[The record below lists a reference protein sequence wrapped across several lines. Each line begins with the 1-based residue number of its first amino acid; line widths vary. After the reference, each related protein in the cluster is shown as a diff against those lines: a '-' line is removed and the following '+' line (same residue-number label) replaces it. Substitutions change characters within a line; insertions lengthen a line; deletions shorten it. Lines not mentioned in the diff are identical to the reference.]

1 MSSTRFFS
9 AVVVMMLTLGSLSFS
24 TARSVLAQSLPDGV
38 PTGSVEAEVRS
49 HEDGDKFSVTVGGKT
64 ETVLLISADAP
75 EKGECFGDKASSRL
89 KKLIPKGTTIYLEKD
104 KDDRDGKVCLLR
116 YVWLPRE
123 DGNARL
129 IDERMVADGYS
140 TFKSREGNTKYD
152 SRLKKVEKKA
162 KSEKRGLWKDCG
174 GGHVEV
180 TPKPKATE
188 VPEVGEKGLPADI
201 GATLE
206 TDGQSVTL
214 QEAFF
219 SYDYGYSTPK
229 GGYVFLVMSVR
240 IENVDDSDHGYEEAR
255 FKALNAE
262 TDAEYEYTF
271 TLADQPLGSGELS
284 PGEFVFGQVVLE
296 VQDTPAPL
304 LVQFDPS
311 YLNGD
316 DEVYWSV
323 FR

>member
-1 MSSTRFFS
+1 MK
-9 AVVVMMLTLGSLSFS
+9 G
-24 TARSVLAQSLPDGV
+24 
-38 PTGSVEAEVRS
+38 
-49 HEDGDKFSVTVGGKT
+49 HEDGDKFSVDIDGDT
-64 ETVLLISADAP
+64 ETVLLISTDAP
-75 EKGECFGDKASSRL
+75 EKNECFGDKASSRL
-89 KKLIPKGTTIYLEKD
+89 KKLIPTGTTIYLEKD
-104 KDDRDGKVCLLR
+104 TDDRDGKDRLLR

-123 DGNARL
+123 DASARL

-140 TFKSREGNTKYD
+140 TFKSREDNTKYD

-162 KSEKRGLWKDCG
+162 KSEKRGLWEDCG

-188 VPEVGEKGLPADI
+188 VPTLGEKNLPADL

-206 TDGQSVTL
+206 TDGQAVTL

-219 SYDYGYSTPK
+219 SYDYGFSTPK

-240 IENVDDSDHGYEEAR
+240 IENVDDSDHGYEEGR

-271 TLADQPLGSGELS
+271 TLADQPLGAGELS

-296 VQDTPAPL
+296 VQDTPSPL

-311 YLNGD
+311 YISGD

>member
-1 MSSTRFFS
+1 MPLRSHFS
-9 AVVVMMLTLGSLSFS
+9 ALVVVMLTFGSLA
-24 TARSVLAQSLPDGV
+24 TLTPRSVSAQALPDGV
-38 PTGSVEAEVRS
+38 PTGSVEAEVKG
-49 HEDGDKFSVTVGGKT
+49 HEDGDKFSVDIDGET

-75 EKGECFGDKASSRL
+75 ESDECFGDKAASRL

-104 KDDRDGKVCLLR
+104 SDDRDGKDRLLR

-123 DGNARL
+123 DASARL

-152 SRLKKVEKKA
+152 SRLKKVEKTA
-162 KSEKRGLWKDCG
+162 KSEKRGLWEDCG

-188 VPEVGEKGLPADI
+188 APVLGEKDLPAEI
-201 GATLE
+201 GTTLE
-206 TDGQSVTL
+206 TDGQSVAV

-219 SYDYGYSTPK
+219 SYDYGYGTPK
-229 GGYVFLVMSVR
+229 GGYVFLVISVR
-240 IENVDDSDHGYEEAR
+240 IENVDDEDHGYEEGRFSAR
-255 FKALNAE
+255 NAE
-262 TDAEYEYTF
+262 TDAEYESTF

-284 PGEFVFGQVVLE
+284 PGEFVFGQVVIE

-304 LVQFDPS
+304 LIRFDPS
-311 YLNGD
+311 FIGD
-316 DEVYWSV
+316 GDEVYWSV
-323 FR
+323 AR